1 MIGEQE
7 IGTFRISEDRIVK
20 SCRPLK
26 LSSDKLRQVILTELP
41 SPVKAS
47 PSSGTLDDVA
57 RLMEKFPEA
66 NLEVQGHTDDK
77 GTDEYN
83 QQLSQKRAETVV
95 GYLISKGIDR
105 SRLRAVGY
113 GRSMPIAD
121 NKKRH
126 GREKNRRVEMVPF
139 WK

>member
-1 MIGEQE
+1 
-7 IGTFRISEDRIVK
+7 
-20 SCRPLK
+20 
-26 LSSDKLRQVILTELP
+26 
-41 SPVKAS
+41 
-47 PSSGTLDDVA
+47 
-57 RLMEKFPEA
+57 MEKFPEA

-113 GRSMPIAD
+113 GRSMPVAD

>member
-1 MIGEQE
+1 M
-7 IGTFRISEDRIVK
+7 
-20 SCRPLK
+20 
-26 LSSDKLRQVILTELP
+26 
-41 SPVKAS
+41 
-47 PSSGTLDDVA
+47 
-57 RLMEKFPEA
+57 
-66 NLEVQGHTDDK
+66 
-77 GTDEYN
+77 
-83 QQLSQKRAETVV
+83 

-113 GRSMPIAD
+113 GRSMPVAD

>member
-1 MIGEQE
+1 M
-7 IGTFRISEDRIVK
+7 
-20 SCRPLK
+20 
-26 LSSDKLRQVILTELP
+26 
-41 SPVKAS
+41 
-47 PSSGTLDDVA
+47 DDVA

-113 GRSMPIAD
+113 GRSMPVAD